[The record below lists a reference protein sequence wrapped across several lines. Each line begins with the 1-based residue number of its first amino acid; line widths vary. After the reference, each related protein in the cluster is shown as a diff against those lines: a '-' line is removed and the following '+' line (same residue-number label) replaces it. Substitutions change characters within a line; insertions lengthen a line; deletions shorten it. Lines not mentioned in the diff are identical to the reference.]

1 MKKIGIVAAV
11 ALLGVGLAGWALS
24 ASAKPSAQPAGVKY
38 FEHQTSSHYADN
50 GASGFSPGD
59 QFVFHSV
66 LKQNGT
72 KKGTV
77 DGVCEVTQGPFGTC
91 FATAKIGDSQ
101 LEIQLNA
108 PPGNNAFKAGIT
120 GGTGQYRTA
129 RGYIAV
135 KPINQKDSYDT
146 VYVIP

>member
-1 MKKIGIVAAV
+1 MAKKLALLAIGALFGAAV
-11 ALLGVGLAGWALS
+11 AGVMS
-24 ASAKPSAQPAGVKY
+24 ASAKPSAQPAGQKY
-38 FEHQTSSHYADN
+38 LEHQTSSHYVDT
-50 GASGFSPGD
+50 GASGFSAGD

-77 DGVCEVTQGPFGTC
+77 DGVCEVTAGPFGAC

-108 PPGNNAFKAGIT
+108 PPGNNAFKAAIT

-129 RGYIAV
+129 RGYIAI
-135 KPINQKDSYDT
+135 KPINQNDSYDT
-146 VYVIP
+146 IYVIP